1 MDDLVVIILT
11 ILVAVVG
18 ALSRKKKK
26 REANLPPVD
35 GPQKTSQPMDLWDM
49 IMQEENETQPI
60 EEQEYAKVEME
71 KPEPEETLDSVP
83 KKPNYSFSPSVE
95 GQSDIEGVLKKSLK
109 PKSKK
114 VYVDGEKFSLRK
126 AVIYNEILRRK
137 YT

>member
-26 REANLPPVD
+26 REANLPSS
-35 GPQKTSQPMDLWDM
+35 GESQMTSQPMDLWDM
-49 IMQEENETQPI
+49 IMQDENETQPI
-60 EEQEYAKVEME
+60 DEQQHTKFEME
-71 KPEPEETLDSVP
+71 ESEPEIVLDSVP
-83 KKPNYSFSPSVE
+83 EKHDSSFKPSSE
-95 GQSDIEGVLKKSLK
+95 GSSDMQEMLKESLN